1 MTQRHFTLDIRDRE
15 YPQCLLDLAR
25 PPARV
30 YGIGDATLLRP
41 ALGIIGSRKATP
53 YGLSCARRFAAWA
66 ARRGITVVSGAAIGC
81 DQAAQRA
88 AVEAGGRTVAVMGCG
103 ADVDYPR
110 GAAEL
115 FRTLRSEHLVV
126 SGFAWGTPPKRENF
140 PQRNHIIAA
149 LSQALLVVEASL
161 PSGTFITAEAAG
173 EIGRTVFA
181 VPGSV
186 YAPECR
192 GTNRLVSQG
201 VLPITDVSDL
211 ALALDMLHMNGD
223 EDPLSRPA
231 PDDPLGRA
239 LVSNPMRPDDA
250 ARELDMDI
258 VCVMRSIARLE
269 GKGIVTRYPDGRYG
283 PG

>member
-1 MTQRHFTLDIRDRE
+1 MTDRHFTLDIRDRE
-15 YPQCLLDLAR
+15 YPRCLLDLAR
-25 PPARV
+25 PPARI
-30 YGIGDATLLRP
+30 YGVGDATLLRP

-66 ARRGITVVSGAAIGC
+66 AGQGITVVSGGAIGC

-88 AVEAGGRTVAVMGCG
+88 AVDAGGRTVAVMGCG

-110 GAAEL
+110 GAAQL
-115 FRTLRSEHLVV
+115 FRTLRAEHLVV
-126 SGFAWGTPPKRENF
+126 SGFDWGTPPKRENF

-173 EIGRTVFA
+173 EIDRAVFA
-181 VPGSV
+181 VPGSI

-192 GTNRLVSQG
+192 GTNRLISQG
-201 VLPITDVSDL
+201 VQPITDVSDL
-211 ALALDMLHMNGD
+211 ALALDMLHMSGHD
-223 EDPLSRPA
+223 DPLSRPA

-239 LVSNPMRPDDA
+239 LVANPMRPDDA

-258 VCVMRSIARLE
+258 VSVMRAIARLE
-269 GKGIVTRYPDGRYG
+269 GRGIVTRYPDGRYG